1 MGNFQSAAITEMR
14 KQNTA
19 QQKITKK
26 KNSVTNAVNNKKTQ
40 AVKNNNIDAR
50 IKVFISDKKKDLDL
64 RYSSIQDGI
73 NFIDSPQVFKG
84 RLQTLENDY
93 NDKIST
99 TSQELS
105 DLNSKTNISNRLTT
119 FYSKDIEWRDFV
131 FKYIWYFYWILTVV
145 IIFRLIW
152 RKISSNEVKI
162 SDIITPLFLV
172 IVPLIIFILRRLY
185 VKFNINLYPVA
196 DKIISPTQYWSN

>member
-73 NFIDSPQVFKG
+73 NFIDSQKVFKG

-119 FYSKDIEWRDFV
+119 FYSKDIEWRDFI

-162 SDIITPLFLV
+162 SDIITPILLV